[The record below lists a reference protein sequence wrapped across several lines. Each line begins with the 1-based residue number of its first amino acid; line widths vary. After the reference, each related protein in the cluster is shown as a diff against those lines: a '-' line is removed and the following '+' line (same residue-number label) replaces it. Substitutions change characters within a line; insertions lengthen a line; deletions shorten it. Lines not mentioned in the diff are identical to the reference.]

1 VTIWPARVADIE
13 DTDQVVKT
21 VGSVNESAVLRDPD
35 FSIMRKTASAVCACV
50 LRYHDDVQQF
60 DRITMDP
67 EVMGGKPC
75 IRGMRVTVGM
85 IVEAL
90 AAGRTIEQLL
100 ADFPYIEEPDI
111 RQALGFAARLAQ
123 GHEIRLAS

>member
-1 VTIWPARVADIE
+1 
-13 DTDQVVKT
+13 
-21 VGSVNESAVLRDPD
+21 
-35 FSIMRKTASAVCACV
+35 M
-50 LRYHDDVQQF
+50 QQF

-75 IRGMRVTVGM
+75 IRGMRLTVGM

-100 ADFPYIEEPDI
+100 IDFPYLEESDI
-111 RQALGFAARLAQ
+111 REALAFAARLAQ

>member
-1 VTIWPARVADIE
+1 MAH
-13 DTDQVVKT
+13 
-21 VGSVNESAVLRDPD
+21 
-35 FSIMRKTASAVCACV
+35 
-50 LRYHDDVQQF
+50 LRYDDDVQQL

-85 IVEAL
+85 IVEAM

-100 ADFPYIEEPDI
+100 ADFPYVEEPDI
-111 RQALGFAARLAQ
+111 REALAFAARLAQ

>member
-1 VTIWPARVADIE
+1 VAY
-13 DTDQVVKT
+13 
-21 VGSVNESAVLRDPD
+21 
-35 FSIMRKTASAVCACV
+35 
-50 LRYHDDVQQF
+50 LRYDDDVQQF

-85 IVEAL
+85 IVEAM

-100 ADFPYIEEPDI
+100 ADFPYIEEPDV
-111 RQALGFAARLAQ
+111 REALAFAARLAQ